1 MNRLDGSA
9 TFSALQDTNEF
20 SPSSAG
26 LPTAPAGRSV
36 VQQYWSIAFRW
47 RRPLIATVVGFI
59 LAGVII
65 TLLMT
70 PKYTAVS
77 LIEIAREGNRI
88 APVQGVEREA
98 TDQDLEFYQTQY
110 GLLQSNDLAESVV
123 NELKIADNTAFFD
136 HFGQRP
142 QGLASDGRLDPA
154 KREARRKQ
162 AAQIL
167 LKNISINPVR
177 LSRLVNVSF
186 TSPDRVLSA
195 QVVNTWVKRFIRTTL
210 ERRYEATSYARTF
223 LETRLGQLR
232 HRVEESE
239 RQLVDFASRER
250 LITIPT
256 SDGGRNAG
264 SSGGERSIVAENLA
278 ALNAELT
285 QAEAERIRQGAR
297 LDSARNG
304 AVPEALQNTTISG
317 LRQRRAELAA
327 DYQKMLVQFEP
338 QYPAAQALKSQ
349 LDKLD
354 ESIVREQTRVAD
366 SIRNTYHD
374 SSARETELSRNVERL
389 KNELLDQRRR
399 SIQYN
404 IYQREADTNRQ
415 LYDALLQR
423 YKEIGVA
430 SGVGV
435 NNISIVDQADVPARP
450 SSPRLILNLI
460 LAVIA
465 GLGAGALLV
474 FILEQTADAFD
485 DPAQVSEELRIPL
498 LGVTPRVPEDATTDA
513 ILDRKSALTEA
524 YLSVETNLRFSTS
537 HGLPRSLSVT
547 SSRPAEGKSTT
558 SLAVATLLA
567 RAGKRVLLIDGD
579 MRKPSIHERLGLPNT
594 AGLSDYLVN
603 ARPLDELLHSVDRFG
618 FTAMASGPQP
628 PNAAELLMG
637 DRFGQVV
644 AELHERF
651 DHVVIDSP
659 PVMGLADALL
669 IGSRVEGVLFAIQAH
684 GISRRMAAGA
694 LQRLRNAHV
703 RIFGG
708 VLVRF
713 ETKRSHLGYGY
724 DYGYGYGRDTDAGT
738 GNATI

>member
-1 MNRLDGSA
+1 MNKPDGNA
-9 TFSALQDTNEF
+9 TFAALQDSDDF
-20 SPSSAG
+20 ASFG
-26 LPTAPAGRSV
+26 DPTPEGSGRHNV
-36 VQQYWSIAFRW
+36 IQQYWAIGVRW
-47 RRPLIATVVGFI
+47 RIPLIATILGFI
-59 LAGVII
+59 IAGVVV

-70 PKYTAVS
+70 PQYTASS

-110 GLLQSNDLAESVV
+110 GLLQSNELAESVAE
-123 NELKIADNTAFFD
+123 ELKLSDNLTFFER
-136 HFGQRP
+136 FGQRP
-142 QGLASDGRLDPA
+142 QGLLSDGRLDPA

-162 AAQIL
+162 VGALL
-167 LKNISINPVR
+167 LKRISISPIR

-195 QVVNTWVKRFIRTTL
+195 QIVNTWVKRFIRTTL
-210 ERRYEATSYARTF
+210 ERRYEATSYARNF
-223 LETRLGQLR
+223 LESRLGQLR

-250 LITIPT
+250 LISIPT
-256 SDGGRNAG
+256 SESSRTAGGA
-264 SSGGERSIVAENLA
+264 SSERSIVAENLA
-278 ALNAELT
+278 ALNAELN

-304 AVPEALQNTTISG
+304 AVPEALQNITISG
-317 LRQRRAELAA
+317 LRQKRAELAA
-327 DYQKMLVQFEP
+327 DYQKMMVQFEP

-349 LDKLD
+349 IDKLD
-354 ESIVREQTRVAD
+354 ESIAREQARVSD
-366 SIRNTYHD
+366 SIRNTYRD
-374 SSARETELSRNVERL
+374 SSVREAELGRNVDRL

-399 SIQYN
+399 TIQYN

-460 LAVIA
+460 LAALA
-465 GLGAGALLV
+465 GVGAGALLV

-498 LGVTPRVPEDATTDA
+498 LGVTPKVAESATTEA
-513 ILDRKSALTEA
+513 ILDRKSDLTEA
-524 YLSVETNLRFSTS
+524 YLSVETNLRFATN

-547 SSRPAEGKSTT
+547 SSRPSEGKSTT
-558 SLAVATLLA
+558 SLAIATLLA
-567 RAGKRVLLIDGD
+567 RAGKRVLLVDAD
-579 MRKPSIHERLGLPNT
+579 MRKPSTHVRLGLPNT

-603 ARPLDELLHSVDRFG
+603 ARPLDELLQSAQRFG
-618 FTAMASGPQP
+618 FTVMTSGPQP
-628 PNAAELLMG
+628 PNAAELLVS
-637 DRFGQVV
+637 DRFGEVV
-644 AELHERF
+644 AELTERF

-684 GISRRMAAGA
+684 GISRRLAGVA
-694 LQRLRNAHV
+694 LQRLRNAHA

-713 ETKRSHLGYGY
+713 ETKRSYLGYGY
-724 DYGYGYGRDTDAGT
+724 DYGYGYGRDADA
-738 GNATI
+738 ASSEI

>member
-1 MNRLDGSA
+1 MTRFDGSVD
-9 TFSALQDTNEF
+9 FSTLQDE
-20 SPSSAG
+20 G
-26 LPTAPAGRSV
+26 DLAPVRSGHRIVANSRSV
-36 VQQYWSIAFRW
+36 IQQYWAMAFRW
-47 RRPLIATVVGFI
+47 RKPLLATVIGFI
-59 LAGVII
+59 LAGII
-65 TLLMT
+65 VTFLMT
-70 PKYTAVS
+70 PQYTASS

-110 GLLQSNDLAESVV
+110 GLLQSNELAESVV
-123 NELKIADNTAFFD
+123 DELKLADNAAFFD
-136 HFGQRP
+136 MFGVRP
-142 QGLASDGRLDPA
+142 QGRNADGVLDPA

-162 AAQIL
+162 AGEAL
-167 LKNISINPVR
+167 LKRISINPVR

-195 QVVNTWVKRFIRTTL
+195 KIVNAWVKRFIRTTL
-210 ERRYEATSYARTF
+210 ERRYEATSYARSF
-223 LETRLGQLR
+223 LESRLGQLR
-232 HRVEESE
+232 TRVEESE

-250 LITIPT
+250 LINIPAA
-256 SDGGRNAG
+256 DGAKGAG
-264 SSGGERSIVAENLA
+264 GGERSILAENLA

-285 QAEAERIRQGAR
+285 QAEADRIRQGSR

-304 AVPEALQNTTISG
+304 AVPEALQNTAIAG

-327 DYQKMLVQFEP
+327 EYQKMMVQFEP

-349 LDKLD
+349 IDKLD
-354 ESIVREQTRVAD
+354 ESISREQSRVSE
-366 SIRNTYHD
+366 SIRNNYRD
-374 SSARETELSRNVERL
+374 SSVREAELGRNVDRL

-399 SIQYN
+399 TIQYN

-435 NNISIVDQADVPARP
+435 NNISVVDEADVPTRP
-450 SSPRLILNLI
+450 SSPRLLLNLI
-460 LAVIA
+460 LSIIA

-485 DPAQVSEELRIPL
+485 DPAQVGEELHIPL
-498 LGVTPRVPEDATTDA
+498 LGVTPKVPENATNEA
-513 ILDRKSALTEA
+513 ILDRKSSLTEA
-524 YLSVETNLRFSTS
+524 YLSVETNLRFSTN

-558 SLAVATLLA
+558 ALAVATLLA
-567 RAGKRVLLIDGD
+567 RAGKRVLLVDGD
-579 MRKPSIHERLGLPNT
+579 MRKPSLHVRLGLVNT
-594 AGLSDYLVN
+594 AGLSDYLVG
-603 ARPLDELLHSVDRFG
+603 ARPLGELLHKVDRFG
-618 FTAMASGPQP
+618 LTAMPSGPQP
-628 PNAAELLMG
+628 PNAAELLVS
-637 DRFGQVV
+637 DRFGEVV
-644 AELHERF
+644 AELCEQF

-659 PVMGLADALL
+659 PIMGLADALL

-684 GISRRMAAGA
+684 GISRRMATVA

-703 RIFGG
+703 RVFGG

-724 DYGYGYGRDTDAGT
+724 DYGYGYGREGDLAEDAK
-738 GNATI
+738 A

>member
-1 MNRLDGSA
+1 MNRLEGNASFA
-9 TFSALQDTNEF
+9 ALQDSGDDF
-20 SPSSAG
+20 SPPGGA
-26 LPTAPAGRSV
+26 LPGALAPRSV
-36 VQQYWSIAFRW
+36 VQQYWSVAFRW
-47 RRPLIATVVGFI
+47 RVPLVATIVGFLI
-59 LAGVII
+59 VGVII

-70 PKYTAVS
+70 PQYTAAS

-110 GLLQSNDLAESVV
+110 GLLQSNELAESVA
-123 NELKIADNTAFFD
+123 NELKLGDNAAFFEF
-136 HFGQRP
+136 FGQRP
-142 QGLASDGRLDPA
+142 QGLASDGRLDPT
-154 KREARRKQ
+154 KREARVKQ
-162 AAQIL
+162 AAGIL
-167 LKNISINPVR
+167 LKHISINPVR

-186 TSPDRVLSA
+186 TSPNRALSA
-195 QVVNTWVKRFIRTTL
+195 QVVNSWVKRFIRTTL

-223 LETRLGQLR
+223 LESRLGQLR

-250 LITIPT
+250 LISIP
-256 SDGGRNAG
+256 SSENGRG
-264 SSGGERSIVAENLA
+264 SASAGGERSIVAENLA
-278 ALNAELT
+278 ALNAELN

-297 LDSARNG
+297 LESARNG

-327 DYQKMLVQFEP
+327 EYQKVMTQFEP
-338 QYPAAQALKSQ
+338 QYPAALALKSQ
-349 LDKLD
+349 IDQLDG
-354 ESIVREQTRVAD
+354 SIAREQARVSE
-366 SIRNTYHD
+366 SIRNTYRD
-374 SSARETELSRNVERL
+374 SSARETELGRNVDRL

-399 SIQYN
+399 TIQYN

-435 NNISIVDQADVPARP
+435 NNISIVDQADIPGQP

-460 LAVIA
+460 LALIA
-465 GLGAGALLV
+465 GMGAGALLV

-498 LGVTPRVPEDATTDA
+498 LGVTPRVSEDTTTDA
-513 ILDRKSALTEA
+513 ILDRKSNLTEA
-524 YLSVETNLRFSTS
+524 YLSVETNLRFSTN
-537 HGLPRSLSVT
+537 HGLPRSVSVT
-547 SSRPAEGKSTT
+547 SSRPSEGKSTT
-558 SLAVATLLA
+558 SLALATLLA
-567 RAGKRVLLIDGD
+567 RAGKRVLLVDGD
-579 MRKPSIHERLGLPNT
+579 MRKPSIHVRLGLTNT

-603 ARPLDELLHSVDRFG
+603 ARPLDELLQTVDRFG
-618 FTAMASGPQP
+618 LTFMASGPQP
-628 PNAAELLMG
+628 PNAAELLVS

-644 AELHERF
+644 AELCERF

-684 GISRRMAAGA
+684 GISRRMAGVA

-724 DYGYGYGRDTDAGT
+724 DYGYGYGREAEAADAT
-738 GNATI
+738 K